1 VSRLAV
7 VTLVALVGF
16 AALAGC
22 KAKQSAP
29 PSSQGS
35 GSAEPAPPPPAAPPS
50 IDRAALLD
58 GKLPEGAPEVELIN
72 AQCRICHTTEYLTQ
86 QRLSEAAWT
95 KTITKMKKFG
105 ANVSDADVAALAKFA
120 ATYWNPDLPPR
131 TNWKLVGPP
140 AGALPLADR

>member
-1 VSRLAV
+1 VRRAIVVLLAL
-7 VTLVALVGF
+7 TA
-16 AALAGC
+16 C
-22 KAKQSAP
+22 KGKHEQPAP
-29 PSSQGS
+29 
-35 GSAEPAPPPPAAPPS
+35 EPAPQGSAGSAAAAPPPVM
-50 IDRAALLD
+50 DRTALLD
-58 GKLPEGAPEVELIN
+58 GKMPEGTAEVELIN

-131 TNWKLVGPP
+131 TGWKLVALPN
-140 AGALPLADR
+140 GALPLETK

>member
-1 VSRLAV
+1 MSRLLIIVLAV
-7 VTLVALVGF
+7 
-16 AALAGC
+16 AAC
-22 KAKQSAP
+22 KAKQSVP
-29 PSSQGS
+29 EPSPQGS
-35 GSAEPAPPPPAAPPS
+35 GSAVVAAPPS
-50 IDRAALLD
+50 PAAPTIDRAALLD
-58 GKLPEGAPEVELIN
+58 GNLPEGAPEVELVN

-120 ATYWNPDLPPR
+120 GTYWNPELPPR
-131 TNWKLVGPP
+131 STWKLVAPP